1 MFKNFVNSLKEK
13 NLKNSK
19 NKKLDKKPTFDIIK

>member
-1 MFKNFVNSLKEK
+1 MFRIFVNGLQRK